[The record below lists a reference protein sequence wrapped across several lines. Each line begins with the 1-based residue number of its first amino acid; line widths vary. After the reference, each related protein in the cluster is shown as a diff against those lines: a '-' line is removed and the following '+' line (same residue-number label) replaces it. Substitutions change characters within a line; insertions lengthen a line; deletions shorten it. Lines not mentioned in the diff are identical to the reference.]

1 MMLNCCDDL
10 YFSVAPKKLHEK
22 YICYFNFSFI
32 ANIFLSQN
40 AQKWALPLF
49 SESLKGV
56 VTKKFCP
63 LTPRPPTSP
72 GLGTP
77 LAFTYRGQN

>member
-10 YFSVAPKKLHEK
+10 NFSVAPKKLHEK
-22 YICYFNFSFI
+22 YIFYFNFSFI

-56 VTKKFCP
+56 VAKK
-63 LTPRPPTSP
+63 L
-72 GLGTP
+72 
-77 LAFTYRGQN
+77 